1 MCRQHSQGEILT
13 NYEYYER
20 IFKESATAPPV
31 LNAKT
36 NGDISMTYNAIAEA
50 ALEPRVENPHFSL
63 PETFHNAMSFRS
75 YDNHG
80 FGKSI
85 SSLLDTFSENDHTN
99 TSIKDQF
106 SDMVFRTSR
115 MERVGFLRNTPPD
128 FPMIVHEAM
137 QKQGGGSSGPATA
150 GISGASRKINRKI
163 PRQNAVQY
171 VVEDEAGGGSGGSQA
186 GRSEAGRD
194 AEDIYNQFQDDMD
207 RHKDAL
213 PPPPDTP
220 LIERDCYMDFSSAV
234 NKNLAKS
241 KTQSEDDLTA
251 TYTAVVNDNDND
263 MVLETPSSDINL
275 NLENVF
281 NKNKVNINR
290 SGDSIKK
297 WPENSFVNNIDAMQL
312 DDDDDMGLAH
322 CLDNMHIDD
331 ADDVLGGNTKRND
344 INSNLDAKGKS
355 EIVDDDDVFREY
367 NSHQYWYISP
377 DLPVDTDILLDPEEK
392 SKCSFIFGI
401 ILTKLFCYLRL
412 FSLFCHFYRIA
423 NAISRR
429 ARLTA
434 FRSCQTTTKLSIP
447 NSSRRS
453 YQIFCIIGPFAG
465 QYCCQLFLC
474 ISFSG
479 CCINIGPPKL
489 VGDVWFVAST
499 L

>member
-1 MCRQHSQGEILT
+1 MCFSFSSPLFSLGTNSLCRQHSQGEILT

-20 IFKESATAPPV
+20 IFKESATAPPT

-36 NGDISMTYNAIAEA
+36 NGDINMTYNAIAEA

-106 SDMVFRTSR
+106 NDLVFRTSR
-115 MERVGFLRNTPPD
+115 MERGGFLRNTPPD

-137 QKQGGGSSGPATA
+137 QKQGGSGSGSATTSI
-150 GISGASRKINRKI
+150 GGASRKNIRKI

-171 VVEDEAGGGSGGSQA
+171 VVEDDAGSGGGGSE
-186 GRSEAGRD
+186 RKLDVLCNELL
-194 AEDIYNQFQDDMD
+194 DIMS
-207 RHKDAL
+207 RHKDGEPK
-213 PPPPDTP
+213 PPETP
-220 LIERDCYMDFSSAV
+220 LIERECYMDFSSAV

-251 TYTAVVNDNDND
+251 TSTATDAVNDNDVD

-297 WPENSFVNNIDAMQL
+297 WPENNFVNNIDAMQL
-312 DDDDDMGLAH
+312 DDDDDMGLAR
-322 CLDNMHIDD
+322 CLDNMQIDGD
-331 ADDVLGGNTKRND
+331 DDVLGGNVKRND
-344 INSNLDAKGKS
+344 INSNLDAKAKS
-355 EIVDDDDVFREY
+355 ENDENDDDVFREY

-377 DLPVDTDILLDPEEK
+377 DMPVDTDILLDPEEK
-392 SKCSFIFGI
+392 SKHYALYF
-401 ILTKLFCYLRL
+401 
-412 FSLFCHFYRIA
+412 
-423 NAISRR
+423 
-429 ARLTA
+429 
-434 FRSCQTTTKLSIP
+434 
-447 NSSRRS
+447 
-453 YQIFCIIGPFAG
+453 FAHWH
-465 QYCCQLFLC
+465 Y
-474 ISFSG
+474 S
-479 CCINIGPPKL
+479 N
-489 VGDVWFVAST
+489 
-499 L
+499 